1 MWNKL
6 KDIFSPETYEEGITS
21 NSAIAAILVR
31 AAKTDNEYT
40 ESEKKLIDHLLA
52 NNLNISQEDARLL
65 RLQGQELEMEINDNV
80 QLTRII
86 KQDIPYEDR
95 HQLIEQLWSIVL
107 DDNNRTPEENKL
119 MRVLTHLL
127 GISDVNSAKARSKVL
142 NKKNLSYMFLE

>member
-31 AAKTDNEYT
+31 AAKTVNEYT

-142 NKKNLSYMFLE
+142 NKKNLS

>member
-6 KDIFSPETYEEGITS
+6 KDIFSPETYEQGITS

-86 KQDIPYEDR
+86 KQDIPYEER

-142 NKKNLSYMFLE
+142 NKKNLS

>member
-52 NNLNISQEDARLL
+52 NKLNISLEDARLL

-107 DDNNRTPEENKL
+107 DDNSRTPEENKL

-142 NKKNLSYMFLE
+142 NKKNLS

>member
-6 KDIFSPETYEEGITS
+6 KDIFSPETYEDGITS
-21 NSAIAAILVR
+21 ESAIAAILVR

-40 ESEKKLIDHLLA
+40 GSEKKLIDHLLA
-52 NNLNISQEDARLL
+52 NKLNISLEDARLL

-142 NKKNLSYMFLE
+142 NKKNLS

>member
-6 KDIFSPETYEEGITS
+6 KDIFSPETYEGDITS
-21 NSAIAAILVR
+21 NSAIAAVLVR

-40 ESEKKLIDHLLA
+40 ESEKNLIDLLLS
-52 NNLNISQEDARLL
+52 NQLKITLENARLL
-65 RLQGQELEMEINDNV
+65 RLQGEELEIEINDNV

-86 KQDIPYEDR
+86 KQDIPYEER
-95 HQLIEQLWSIVL
+95 HKLIEQLWSIVL

-127 GISDVNSAKARSKVL
+127 GISDVNSARARSKVS
-142 NKKNLSYMFLE
+142 NKKNQS

>member
-52 NNLNISQEDARLL
+52 NKLNISEADARLL

-80 QLTRII
+80 QLTRIS
-86 KQDIPYEDR
+86 KQDIPYEER
-95 HQLIEQLWSIVL
+95 HQLVEQLWSIIL

-142 NKKNLSYMFLE
+142 NKKNLS

>member
-107 DDNNRTPEENKL
+107 DDNSRTPEENKL

-142 NKKNLSYMFLE
+142 NKKNLS

>member
-1 MWNKL
+1 MWDKL
-6 KDIFSPETYEEGITS
+6 KDIFSPETDEGGINS

-52 NNLNISQEDARLL
+52 NKLNISLEDARLL

-86 KQDIPYEDR
+86 KQDIPYGER
-95 HQLIEQLWSIVL
+95 QQLVEQLWSIIL

-142 NKKNLSYMFLE
+142 NKKNLS

>member
-95 HQLIEQLWSIVL
+95 NQLIEQLWSIVL

-127 GISDVNSAKARSKVL
+127 GISDVNSAKARSKIL
-142 NKKNLSYMFLE
+142 NKKNLS

>member
-40 ESEKKLIDHLLA
+40 ESEKKLIDRLLA

-142 NKKNLSYMFLE
+142 NKKNLS

>member
-6 KDIFSPETYEEGITS
+6 KDIFSPETYEEDITS

-86 KQDIPYEDR
+86 KQDIPYEER

-142 NKKNLSYMFLE
+142 NKKNLS

>member
-52 NNLNISQEDARLL
+52 NNLNISKEDATLL

-107 DDNNRTPEENKL
+107 DDNSRTPEENKL

-142 NKKNLSYMFLE
+142 NKKNLS

>member
-65 RLQGQELEMEINDNV
+65 RLQGQELELEINDNV

-142 NKKNLSYMFLE
+142 NKKNLS

>member
-40 ESEKKLIDHLLA
+40 ASEKKLIDHLLA

-95 HQLIEQLWSIVL
+95 NQLIEQLWSIVL

-142 NKKNLSYMFLE
+142 NKKNLS

>member
-119 MRVLTHLL
+119 MRVLTHLF

-142 NKKNLSYMFLE
+142 NKKNQT

>member
-1 MWNKL
+1 MWDKL
-6 KDIFSPETYEEGITS
+6 KYIFSPEIDEEGITS

-119 MRVLTHLL
+119 MRVLAHLL

-142 NKKNLSYMFLE
+142 NKKNLS

>member
-86 KQDIPYEDR
+86 KQNIPYEDR
-95 HQLIEQLWSIVL
+95 HQLIEQLWSIFL

-142 NKKNLSYMFLE
+142 NKKNIS